1 MNRME
6 KSAKDIVIVAAKRTP
21 IGSLLGCLSQ
31 YTAVDLGT
39 IATQAL
45 LPDDD
50 RLHKKIQDVYM
61 GCVLTAGLGQAPARQ
76 VALNAGLD
84 TSVRCIT
91 VNKVCGSG
99 MATVIMADNQLRLG
113 YAEAVIAGGMES
125 MSRAPFIIPG
135 ARAGFKYGHQ
145 TMVDH
150 MAYDGLEN
158 AYDHQAMG
166 VFAEQCAR
174 QYRFSRE
181 AQDEYA
187 VESVRRA
194 RLAIKQGHF
203 QSEIVE
209 FKDAKAC
216 LINTDEQPGRC
227 KPEKVAKLRPAFVKE
242 AGTVTAANSSSIS
255 DGAAAILLCTRA
267 WAEQQ
272 QMQPLAK
279 LVGHSSYAKAPD
291 EFTTAPIGAMQA
303 LLSKLDW
310 HIDDVDLFEIN
321 EAFAVVPM
329 AAIQDMKLDVNKVNV
344 HGGACAM
351 GHPIGASGNRILVT
365 LLHALHQYNGQR
377 GMASLC
383 IGGGEAT
390 AVAIEIEKS

>member
-1 MNRME
+1 ME

-45 LPDDD
+45 LPEGG
-50 RLHKKIQDVYM
+50 RLHKKIQDMYM

-84 TSVRCIT
+84 TSVRCMT

-99 MATVIMADNQLRLG
+99 MATVMMAYDQLRLG
-113 YAEAVIAGGMES
+113 HAEAIIAGGMES
-125 MSRAPFIIPG
+125 MSNAPFIIPG

-145 TMVDH
+145 KMIDH

-174 QYRFSRE
+174 QYHFSRE

-194 RLAIKQGHF
+194 RLAIEQGRF
-203 QSEIVE
+203 KSEIVE
-209 FKDAKAC
+209 FEDAKAC

-227 KPEKVAKLRPAFVKE
+227 KPEKVAKLRPAFVKD

-255 DGAAAILLCTRA
+255 DGAAAVLLCTRA

-279 LVGHSSYAKAPD
+279 FVAHP
-291 EFTTAPIGAMQA
+291 MN
-303 LLSKLDW
+303 LLPRPLGQCKLCCQ
-310 HIDDVDLFEIN
+310 N
-321 EAFAVVPM
+321 
-329 AAIQDMKLDVNKVNV
+329 
-344 HGGACAM
+344 
-351 GHPIGASGNRILVT
+351 
-365 LLHALHQYNGQR
+365 
-377 GMASLC
+377 
-383 IGGGEAT
+383 
-390 AVAIEIEKS
+390 

>member
-1 MNRME
+1 ME
-6 KSAKDIVIVAAKRTP
+6 KSAQDIVIVAARRTP

-39 IATQAL
+39 IAVQAL
-45 LPDDD
+45 LSEDDL
-50 RLHKKIQDVYM
+50 LHQKIQDVYM

-84 TSVRCIT
+84 AAVRCMTI
-91 VNKVCGSG
+91 NKVCGSG
-99 MATVIMADNQLRLG
+99 MATVMMAYDQLRLG
-113 YAEAVIAGGMES
+113 QATAIVAGGMES
-125 MSRAPFIIPG
+125 MSQAPFIIPG
-135 ARAGFKYGHQ
+135 ARTGFKYGHQ
-145 TMVDH
+145 KMIDH

-194 RLAIKQGHF
+194 RLAIEQGSF
-203 QSEIVE
+203 KSEIVE
-209 FKDAKAC
+209 FENAKAN

-242 AGTVTAANSSSIS
+242 SGTVTAANSSSIS
-255 DGAAAILLCTRA
+255 DGAAAVLLCTRA

-279 LVGHSSYAKAPD
+279 LVGHASYAKAPD

-303 LLSKLDW
+303 LLSQLDW
-310 HIDDVDLFEIN
+310 HVSDVDLFEIN

-329 AAIQDMKLDVNKVNV
+329 AAIQDMKLDVTKVNV

-351 GHPIGASGNRILVT
+351 GHPIGASGTRILVT
-365 LLHALHQYNGQR
+365 LLYALHQYSAQR

-390 AVAIEIEKS
+390 AIAIEVEEN